1 MEAFQSKSLQQYALF
16 LITTRDSLSSFAYS
30 FIKVSTESA
39 GIELNLHAKKAL
51 YSMREEWTLNVH
63 RGSHSRIS
71 ESIHIAL
78 LFCHPSNKFS

>member
-1 MEAFQSKSLQQYALF
+1 MRFF

-71 ESIHIAL
+71 ESNHIAL